1 MKRVSIFQH
10 IGLLLPVLL
19 FVLSGC
25 SKSQTDD
32 DKTTGA
38 KMTLTTDKQTVGSQ
52 GGPFTIE
59 VQCNVDYTV
68 ELPDAPE
75 WLREVTSGTPET
87 GLHRF
92 EADPNEDYD
101 NRTARIVFTNRTF
114 GLSRTFTLTQM
125 QKNAILIAQRERR
138 FPDRALRDMDPP
150 DDVGVRP
157 GSCREDA
164 VLHHRPEP
172 EAGVPGSDDPPHV
185 RRCGTDHHD
194 PPGGA

>member
-10 IGLLLPVLL
+10 IGLLLPVLAL
-19 FVLSGC
+19 VLQGSC

-75 WLREVTSGTPET
+75 WLREVTTGTPET
-87 GLHRF
+87 GPDAD
-92 EADPNEDYD
+92 EAAE
-101 NRTARIVFTNRTF
+101 T
-114 GLSRTFTLTQM
+114 
-125 QKNAILIAQRERR
+125 
-138 FPDRALRDMDPP
+138 
-150 DDVGVRP
+150 
-157 GSCREDA
+157 
-164 VLHHRPEP
+164 
-172 EAGVPGSDDPPHV
+172 
-185 RRCGTDHHD
+185 
-194 PPGGA
+194 